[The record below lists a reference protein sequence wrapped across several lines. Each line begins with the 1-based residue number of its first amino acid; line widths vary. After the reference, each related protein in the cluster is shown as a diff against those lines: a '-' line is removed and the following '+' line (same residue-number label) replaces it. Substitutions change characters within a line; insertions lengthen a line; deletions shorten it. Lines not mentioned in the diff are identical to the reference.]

1 MTFVPDAIF
10 VPLSPDEAAE
20 RVVQLQSVEAP
31 ITLYGNLHMLYW
43 PPEEAEQKALVS
55 RCADD
60 LLLRPPDEYSQDR
73 QVYALDAQCRP
84 PAERLDVDWQEV
96 IKRLPRARIA
106 MVIILDA
113 GPGWGFL
120 YEVKS
125 RADSQQ
131 QSRMLAH
138 GIASYHRR
146 LR

>member
-1 MTFVPDAIF
+1 MTVFPDAIF
-10 VPLSPDEAAE
+10 VPMPLDVAAKKVIRLQPVE
-20 RVVQLQSVEAP
+20 RRIA
-31 ITLYGNLHMLYW
+31 LYGNLHVLDW
-43 PPEEAEQKALVS
+43 PREGLVEQQELVS

-60 LLLRPPDEYSQDR
+60 LLPPDRYALE
-73 QVYALDAQCRP
+73 QVYAIDAQCRP
-84 PAERLDVDWQEV
+84 PSERPTVDWQDV
-96 IKRLPRARIA
+96 VKRLPRARIA

-146 LR
+146 LH